1 MRNNVRYLLAMWFQ
15 NAKLRLASAM
25 DVRLMHTSVGVDI
38 RLENEAK
45 SFGDKLLRRKRRMKR
60 EDRRR

>member
-1 MRNNVRYLLAMWFQ
+1 MWFQ